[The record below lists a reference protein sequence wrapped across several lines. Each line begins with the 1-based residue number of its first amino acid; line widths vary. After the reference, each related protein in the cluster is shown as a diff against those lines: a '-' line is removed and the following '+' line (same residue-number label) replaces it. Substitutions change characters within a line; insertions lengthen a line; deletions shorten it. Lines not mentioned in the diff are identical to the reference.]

1 MFAAARIG
9 ATFVPLNFRL
19 TGPELAMIIEDSGA
33 HTLIVDE
40 QHRSVIDGLRKD
52 IATVVSFVTVGDAVG
67 WLPLDGAE
75 EPVIKGVR
83 VAPDDVAIIM
93 YTSGTTSRAKGAMLT
108 HANLWWN
115 NINAIFN
122 LDALQADVTLAAAPL
137 FHIGGLN
144 VLTLITLQKGGEVV
158 LLRTFDPGAALAAI
172 AKHHVTTMF
181 GVPAMFQF
189 MAQHPDFISTDL
201 TSVRTLVVGGAPC
214 PVPLLE
220 IYEARGIP
228 VQQGY
233 GLTETAPMVS
243 FLAPEHAKSKVGSS
257 GRTPI
262 FTEVRL
268 VASDGNLIS
277 NADILGEVHVRG
289 PNVMAGYW
297 NRPDATAE
305 AIDPDGWFKTGD
317 VAYVDKEGF
326 IYICDR
332 VKDMIISGGENIYP
346 SEVEGILFKHHAIVD
361 VAVIGAPD
369 EKWGETTVA
378 VVVLKP
384 DATLSIDELRDFAG
398 PMLARYKL
406 PRRLEVVSVL
416 PRSATGK
423 VLKFELRQRLAQN

>member
-1 MFAAARIG
+1 
-9 ATFVPLNFRL
+9 
-19 TGPELAMIIEDSGA
+19 
-33 HTLIVDE
+33 
-40 QHRSVIDGLRKD
+40 
-52 IATVVSFVTVGDAVG
+52 
-67 WLPLDGAE
+67 
-75 EPVIKGVR
+75 
-83 VAPDDVAIIM
+83 
-93 YTSGTTSRAKGAMLT
+93 
-108 HANLWWN
+108 
-115 NINAIFN
+115 
-122 LDALQADVTLAAAPL
+122 
-137 FHIGGLN
+137 
-144 VLTLITLQKGGEVV
+144 
-158 LLRTFDPGAALAAI
+158 
-172 AKHHVTTMF
+172 
-181 GVPAMFQF
+181 MFQF